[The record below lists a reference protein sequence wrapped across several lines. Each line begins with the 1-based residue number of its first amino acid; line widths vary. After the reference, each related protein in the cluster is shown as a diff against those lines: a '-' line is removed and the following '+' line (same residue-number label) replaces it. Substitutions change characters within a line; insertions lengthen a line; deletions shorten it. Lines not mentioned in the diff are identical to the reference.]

1 MIRNE
6 VPAMNNKSLLYPV
19 ASTSRRVVSLDGMWR
34 FRFDPKSEGVDAD
47 WANGLPE
54 SISMPVPASFCDF
67 FTDKESREY

>member
-1 MIRNE
+1 
-6 VPAMNNKSLLYPV
+6 MNNKSLLYPV

-54 SISMPVPASFCDF
+54 SISHARARFLL
-67 FTDKESREY
+67 RLLHR

>member
-1 MIRNE
+1 
-6 VPAMNNKSLLYPV
+6 MNNKSLLYPV

-54 SISMPVPASFCDF
+54 SISMPVPASF
-67 FTDKESREY
+67 